1 MVPFSDT
8 VTYMMFISSIILYIQ
23 YRRGLWKPAMNDL
36 DIRVEG
42 HVLTDEEFF
51 QLCDYFYSCLQKK
64 LKKKHSK
71 NYELKQQLCTASNI
85 VGDPF
90 SKRSPAQASFRR
102 DLRIACEAAGIG
114 KCSLLLSEDHRFLD
128 VVVFSDIVRRK
139 LKTCMLRMLGI
150 DFQLHVQALGCCS
163 IGVNSSNIATL

>member
-1 MVPFSDT
+1 M
-8 VTYMMFISSIILYIQ
+8 
-23 YRRGLWKPAMNDL
+23 
-36 DIRVEG
+36 
-42 HVLTDEEFF
+42 
-51 QLCDYFYSCLQKK
+51 
-64 LKKKHSK
+64 KHSG
-71 NYELKQQLCTASNI
+71 NYQLKQQLCTASNI

-128 VVVFSDIVRRK
+128 VVVFADPIRKK

-150 DFQLHVQALGCCS
+150 DFQLHVQALS
-163 IGVNSSNIATL
+163 DAIPLQ

>member
-1 MVPFSDT
+1 
-8 VTYMMFISSIILYIQ
+8 
-23 YRRGLWKPAMNDL
+23 MNDL

-42 HVLTDEEFF
+42 HVLTDEDFF
-51 QLCDYFYSCLQKK
+51 QFCDYFHSCLQKK
-64 LKKKHSK
+64 LKKHSK

-102 DLRIACEAAGIG
+102 DSRIACEAAGIG
-114 KCSLLLSEDHRFLD
+114 KCLLLLSEDHRFLD
-128 VVVFSDIVRRK
+128 VVIFSHIVRRK

-150 DFQLHVQALGCCS
+150 DFQLHVQDVIPLE
-163 IGVNSSNIATL
+163 

>member
-1 MVPFSDT
+1 
-8 VTYMMFISSIILYIQ
+8 
-23 YRRGLWKPAMNDL
+23 MNDL

-42 HVLTDEEFF
+42 HVLTDEDFF
-51 QLCDYFYSCLQKK
+51 QFCDYFYSCLQKK
-64 LKKKHSK
+64 LKKEKYSK

-128 VVVFSDIVRRK
+128 VVIFSDIVRRK
-139 LKTCMLRMLGI
+139 LKTCRLRMLGI
-150 DFQLHVQALGCCS
+150 DFQLHVQALS
-163 IGVNSSNIATL
+163 DVVPLE